1 MGINKKNKTM
11 KVIKE
16 KIKFSDLPK
25 EQKESEIYFYSNDL
39 KEIFRNEESWKTCTD
54 KEYKRTAKEWL
65 IVDEDVEERKYS
77 LIEFKNGKQKWI
89 FSKDIDD
96 EQENERLGIY

>member
-1 MGINKKNKTM
+1 M
-11 KVIKE
+11 KIIKE

-25 EQKESEIYFYSNDL
+25 EQKESEIYFEVFHL
-39 KEIFRNEESWKTCTD
+39 KEIFRDEESWKTCTD

-65 IVDEDVEERKYS
+65 IADEDVEERKYS

-89 FSKDIDD
+89 FSKNIDN

>member
-1 MGINKKNKTM
+1 M

-25 EQKESEIYFYSNDL
+25 EQKESEIYFEAIHL
-39 KEIFRNEESWKTCTD
+39 KEIFRDEKSWKTCTD

-65 IVDEDVEERKYS
+65 IADEDVEERKYS

-89 FSKDIDD
+89 FSKDTDY

>member
-39 KEIFRNEESWKTCTD
+39 KEIFRDEESWKTCTD

>member
-1 MGINKKNKTM
+1 M
-11 KVIKE
+11 KIIKE

-25 EQKESEIYFYSNDL
+25 EQKESEIYFEAFHL
-39 KEIFRNEESWKTCTD
+39 KEIFRDEESWKTCTD

-65 IVDEDVEERKYS
+65 IADEDVEERKYS
-77 LIEFKNGKQKWI
+77 LIQFKNGKQKWI
-89 FSKDIDD
+89 FSKNIDN

>member
-1 MGINKKNKTM
+1 M
-11 KVIKE
+11 KIIKE

-25 EQKESEIYFYSNDL
+25 EQKESEIYFEAFHL
-39 KEIFRNEESWKTCTD
+39 KEIFRDEESWKTCTD

-65 IVDEDVEERKYS
+65 IADEDVEERKYS

-89 FSKDIDD
+89 FSKNIDN

>member
-1 MGINKKNKTM
+1 ML
-11 KVIKE
+11 IKE

-25 EQKESEIYFYSNDL
+25 EQKESEIYFEAFHL
-39 KEIFRNEESWKTCTD
+39 KEIFRDEESWKTCTD

-65 IVDEDVEERKYS
+65 IADEDVEERKYS

-89 FSKDIDD
+89 FSKNIDN

>member
-1 MGINKKNKTM
+1 M
-11 KVIKE
+11 KIIKQN
-16 KIKFSDLPK
+16 IKFSDLPK
-25 EQKESEIYFYSNDL
+25 KQKESEIYFYSNDL
-39 KEIFRNEESWKTCTD
+39 KEIFRDEESWKTCTD

-89 FSKDIDD
+89 FSKDIDN

>member
-1 MGINKKNKTM
+1 M
-11 KVIKE
+11 KIIKQN
-16 KIKFSDLPK
+16 IKFSDLPK
-25 EQKESEIYFYSNDL
+25 EQKNSEIYFEAIHL
-39 KEIFRNEESWKTCTD
+39 KEIFRDEESWKTCTD

-89 FSKDIDD
+89 FSKDIDN
-96 EQENERLGIY
+96 EQENETLGIY

>member
-1 MGINKKNKTM
+1 M
-11 KVIKE
+11 KILKQ

-25 EQKESEIYFYSNDL
+25 AEQVSEIEGEALSWKN
-39 KEIFRNEESWKTCTD
+39 IFKDEEDWKTCTD
-54 KEYKRTAKEWL
+54 NEYREHAKKIL
-65 IVDEDVEERKYS
+65 TVEQDLDCKKYS

-89 FSKDIDD
+89 FSKDIDN